1 MERKDIVCIFCG
13 HLNKG
18 LDLDETNGW
27 VECEHCG
34 HDFAPGE
41 CLDKVRQSTYSVMS
55 PVDFI
60 MLQLKDNKKDRI
72 S

>member
-27 VECEHCG
+27 VECSIAG
-34 HDFAPGE
+34 MILLRGNV
-41 CLDKVRQSTYSVMS
+41 LIKYGNQ
-55 PVDFI
+55 
-60 MLQLKDNKKDRI
+60 RI
-72 S
+72 R